1 MLLGFTGILY
11 DEVLPHS
18 RFLFKLYRDLAA
30 AMAEDENALVGEGH
44 QTRLLYMETSSVD
57 KANRVFGA
65 CYNGNTVIM
74 INPRPSM
81 FRPYIRAPE
90 GMYAL
95 VQNQGR
101 DMGYTKDGVTSP
113 VWPAGFHWAGPW
125 TQVSHLVTKQ
135 FIVFETPIKGCKTAD
150 NVTVRIDMCLI
161 FRIMGDASKGE
172 DPNLVRRFVY
182 ELGPNGLEVQLRAA
196 QDEAVRALARSVQ
209 HTEVYKLRDGTMQG
223 NFNIGR
229 LAMLQ
234 REDSEPA
241 PTEVQAIR
249 DDTQASNPD
258 IPQPPPPGQKTPYFV
273 TEDIKKNLNAQ
284 FNTYGVE
291 ITSVAITNVKLPP
304 TFVEQMQSRTTHLS
318 TIKEQN
324 MKQMNDMQ
332 LLSYKEEIDTT
343 KLARKMMLME
353 EEQTGKAK
361 CAEIQKEID
370 MVDTDT
376 RVIQEQIAQETRV
389 QCNKIAAEA
398 SLAIEQIHADTKRIS
413 SEIAFR
419 SDTDIRLVQAE
430 EEAYKMQL
438 QAEIQELISAGEA
451 KAKETVARAEGAAA
465 KKLEKFRAHQLDM
478 QRLEVLT
485 SLSRN
490 PKTIVTGNASNSLLA
505 EILVANQQG
514 KILMNVGEGGLKG
527 LTLAS

>member
-1 MLLGFTGILY
+1 MAE
-11 DEVLPHS
+11 EVL
-18 RFLFKLYRDLAA
+18 
-30 AMAEDENALVGEGH
+30 VGDGH
-44 QTRLLYMETSSVD
+44 QTRLLCTETISVD

-81 FRPYIRAPE
+81 FRPYIRVPE

-101 DMGYTKDGVTSP
+101 DMDYTKDGVTSA

-135 FIVFETPIKGCKTAD
+135 FIVFETPIKGCKTLD

-172 DPNLVRRFVY
+172 DPKLVQRFVY

-196 QDEAVRALARSVQ
+196 QDEAVRGLARSVQ
-209 HTEVYKLRDGTMQG
+209 HTEVYKLRDGTMQE
-223 NFNIGR
+223 NFNTGK
-229 LAMLQ
+229 LAMLK
-234 REDSEPA
+234 REDSERT
-241 PTEVQAIR
+241 PTEVKTICEDESA
-249 DDTQASNPD
+249 NPD
-258 IPQPPPPGQKTPYFV
+258 APQSPPPGQNTPYFV

-332 LLSYKEEIDTT
+332 MLSYKEEIDTT

-361 CAEIQKEID
+361 GAEIQKEID

-376 RVIQEQIAQETRV
+376 RVIQNQIAQETKV

-398 SLAIEQIHADTKRIS
+398 SLAIEHIHADTDRIS

-430 EEAYKMQL
+430 EEACKMQL
-438 QAEIQELISAGEA
+438 QAEVEELISGGEA
-451 KAKETVARAEGAAA
+451 KAKEIIARAEGAAA

-478 QRLEVLT
+478 QRLEVLH
-485 SLSRN
+485 SLSQN

-505 EILVANQQG
+505 EMMVANQHG
-514 KILMNVGEGGLKG
+514 KVLLNVGEGGLKG

>member
-1 MLLGFTGILY
+1 
-11 DEVLPHS
+11 
-18 RFLFKLYRDLAA
+18 
-30 AMAEDENALVGEGH
+30 MAEEHDNIVDDGH
-44 QTRLLYMETSSVD
+44 QTRLLYTETSSVD
-57 KANRVFGA
+57 KANRLFGA

-81 FRPYIRAPE
+81 FRPYIRVPE

-101 DMGYTKDGVTSP
+101 DMDYTKDGVKSP

-125 TQVSHLVTKQ
+125 TQVSHLITKQ
-135 FIVFETPIKGCKTAD
+135 FIVFETPVKGCKTAD
-150 NVTVRIDMCLI
+150 NVTVRVDICLI

-223 NFNIGR
+223 NFNTGK
-229 LAMLQ
+229 LAMLS
-234 REDSEPA
+234 RGDSSSAPA
-241 PTEVQAIR
+241 EVETF
-249 DDTQASNPD
+249 DDVTKGEAPNPD
-258 IPQPPPPGQKTPYFV
+258 APQPAQTAQKTPYYV
-273 TEDIKKNLNAQ
+273 TEDIKKNLNTQ
-284 FNTYGVE
+284 FNNYGVQ

-389 QCNKIAAEA
+389 HCNKIAAEA
-398 SLAIEQIHADTKRIS
+398 LLAIEQIHADTKRIS

-419 SDTDIRLVQAE
+419 SGTDIRLVQAE
-430 EEAYKMQL
+430 EEACKMQL
-438 QAEIQELISAGEA
+438 QAEIEELISGGEA
-451 KAKETVARAEGAAA
+451 KAKETVARAEGTAA
-465 KKLEKFRAHQLDM
+465 KKLEKYRAHQLDM
-478 QRLEVLT
+478 QRLDVLA
-485 SLSRN
+485 SLSQN
-490 PKTIVTGNASNSLLA
+490 PTTVVTGNASNSLLA
-505 EILVANQQG
+505 EMMVANQHG
-514 KILMNVGEGGLKG
+514 KIMLNVGEGGFKG

>member
-1 MLLGFTGILY
+1 
-11 DEVLPHS
+11 
-18 RFLFKLYRDLAA
+18 
-30 AMAEDENALVGEGH
+30 MAEEKDIVVDDGH
-44 QTRLLYMETSSVD
+44 QTRLLYTETSSVD
-57 KANRVFGA
+57 KANRLFGA

-81 FRPYIRAPE
+81 FRPYIRVPE

-101 DMGYTKDGVTSP
+101 DMDFTKDGVKGP

-125 TQVSHLVTKQ
+125 TQVSHLITKQ
-135 FIVFETPIKGCKTAD
+135 FIVFETPVRGCKTAD
-150 NVTVRIDMCLI
+150 NVTVRIDICLI

-223 NFNIGR
+223 NFNTGK
-229 LAMLQ
+229 LAMLN
-234 REDSEPA
+234 RNSA
-241 PTEVQAIR
+241 PTEVK
-249 DDTQASNPD
+249 TFGEETNTGE
-258 IPQPPPPGQKTPYFV
+258 PQPQQTPYFV

-284 FNTYGVE
+284 FNNYGVQ
-291 ITSVAITNVKLPP
+291 ITSVAITNVKLPT
-304 TFVEQMQSRTTHLS
+304 TFEEQMQSRTTHLS

-324 MKQMNDMQ
+324 MKQMNAMQ

-389 QCNKIAAEA
+389 ECNKIAAEA

-419 SDTDIRLVQAE
+419 SDTDIRLVEAE
-430 EEAYKMQL
+430 EEACKLQL
-438 QAEIQELISAGEA
+438 QAEIEELISGGEA
-451 KAKETVARAEGAAA
+451 KAKEIVARAEGSAA
-465 KKLEKFRAHQLDM
+465 KKLEQYRAHQLDM
-478 QRLEVLT
+478 QRLEVLA
-485 SLSRN
+485 SLSQN
-490 PKTIVTGNASNSLLA
+490 PKTVVTGNASNSLLA
-505 EILVANQQG
+505 EMMVANQLG
-514 KILMNVGEGGLKG
+514 KELLNIGEGGFKG
-527 LTLAS
+527 LAQAS

>member
-1 MLLGFTGILY
+1 
-11 DEVLPHS
+11 
-18 RFLFKLYRDLAA
+18 
-30 AMAEDENALVGEGH
+30 MAEDQSILVGDGH
-44 QTRLLYMETSSVD
+44 QTRLLYTQTSSVD
-57 KANRVFGA
+57 KANRLFGA

-81 FRPYIRAPE
+81 FRPYIRVPE

-101 DMGYTKDGVTSP
+101 DLDYSKDDVKSP

-135 FIVFETPIKGCKTAD
+135 FIVFETPVKGCKTAD

-182 ELGPNGLEVQLRAA
+182 ELGPNGLETQLRAA
-196 QDEAVRALARSVQ
+196 QDEAVRALARSVM

-223 NFNIGR
+223 SFNTGK
-229 LAMLQ
+229 LAMLRRDDSDPAATQ
-234 REDSEPA
+234 VQTLGEDISGETPNPDAPQPA
-241 PTEVQAIR
+241 P
-249 DDTQASNPD
+249 
-258 IPQPPPPGQKTPYFV
+258 PGHATPYFV
-273 TEDIKKNLNAQ
+273 TEDIKRNLNAQ
-284 FNTYGVE
+284 FNNYGVQ

-376 RVIQEQIAQETRV
+376 RVIQKQIAQETRV

-398 SLAIEQIHADTKRIS
+398 SLAIEQIHSDTKRIS

-430 EEAYKMQL
+430 EEACKMQL
-438 QAEIQELISAGEA
+438 QAEIEELISGGEA
-451 KAKETVARAEGAAA
+451 KAKEIIARAEGAAA
-465 KKLEKFRAHQLDM
+465 KKLEKYRAHQLDM

-485 SLSRN
+485 SLSQN
-490 PKTIVTGNASNSLLA
+490 PKTVVTGNASNSLLA
-505 EILVANQQG
+505 EMMVANQHG
-514 KILMNVGEGGLKG
+514 KLLFNVGDGGLKG

>member
-1 MLLGFTGILY
+1 
-11 DEVLPHS
+11 
-18 RFLFKLYRDLAA
+18 
-30 AMAEDENALVGEGH
+30 MAEEKDIVVDDGH
-44 QTRLLYMETSSVD
+44 QTRLLYTETSSVD
-57 KANRVFGA
+57 KANRLFGA

-81 FRPYIRAPE
+81 FRPYIRVPE

-101 DMGYTKDGVTSP
+101 DMDFTKDGVKGP

-125 TQVSHLVTKQ
+125 TQVSHLITKQ
-135 FIVFETPIKGCKTAD
+135 FIVFETPVKGCKTAD
-150 NVTVRIDMCLI
+150 NVTVRIDICLI

-223 NFNIGR
+223 NFNTGK
-229 LAMLQ
+229 LAMLN
-234 REDSEPA
+234 RNSA
-241 PTEVQAIR
+241 PTEQ
-249 DDTQASNPD
+249 
-258 IPQPPPPGQKTPYFV
+258 TPYFV

-284 FNTYGVE
+284 FNNYGVQ
-291 ITSVAITNVKLPP
+291 ITSVAITNVKLPT
-304 TFVEQMQSRTTHLS
+304 TFEEQMQSRTTHLS

-324 MKQMNDMQ
+324 MKQMNAMQ

-389 QCNKIAAEA
+389 ECNKIAAEA

-419 SDTDIRLVQAE
+419 SDTDIRLVEAE
-430 EEAYKMQL
+430 EEACKLQL
-438 QAEIQELISAGEA
+438 QAEIEELISGGEA
-451 KAKETVARAEGAAA
+451 KAKEIVARAEGSAA
-465 KKLEKFRAHQLDM
+465 KKLEQYRAHQLDM
-478 QRLEVLT
+478 QRLEVLA
-485 SLSRN
+485 SLSQN
-490 PKTIVTGNASNSLLA
+490 PKTVVTGNASNSLLA
-505 EILVANQQG
+505 EMMVANQLG
-514 KILMNVGEGGLKG
+514 KELLNIGEGGFNG
-527 LTLAS
+527 LAQAS

>member
-1 MLLGFTGILY
+1 
-11 DEVLPHS
+11 
-18 RFLFKLYRDLAA
+18 
-30 AMAEDENALVGEGH
+30 MAEEESVLVGDGH
-44 QTRLLYMETSSVD
+44 QTRLLYTQTSSVD
-57 KANRVFGA
+57 KANRLFGA

-74 INPRPSM
+74 INPQPSM
-81 FRPYIRAPE
+81 FRPYIRVPE

-101 DMGYTKDGVTSP
+101 DMDYKKDGGKSP

-125 TQVSHLVTKQ
+125 TKISHLITKQ
-135 FIVFETPIKGCKTAD
+135 FIVFETPVKGCKTAD

-161 FRIMGDASKGE
+161 LRIMGDVSKGE

-196 QDEAVRALARSVQ
+196 QDEAVRALARSIQ
-209 HTEVYKLRDGTMQG
+209 HTEVYTLRDGTMQG
-223 NFNIGR
+223 SFNTGN
-229 LAMLQ
+229 LSMLK
-234 REDSEPA
+234 RDSDPLDSE
-241 PTEVQAIR
+241 
-249 DDTQASNPD
+249 DTGEAFKPD
-258 IPQPPPPGQKTPYFV
+258 AGQKTPYFV
-273 TEDIKKNLNAQ
+273 TEDIKKSLNAQ
-284 FNTYGVE
+284 FNTYGVQ

-318 TIKEQN
+318 TIKQQN

-376 RVIQEQIAQETRV
+376 RVIQDQIAQETRV

-419 SDTDIRLVQAE
+419 SDTDIRLLQAE
-430 EEAYKMQL
+430 EEALNLQL
-438 QAEIQELISAGEA
+438 QAEIQEIISGGEA
-451 KAKETVARAEGAAA
+451 KAKEIVARAEGVAA
-465 KKLEKFRAHQLDM
+465 KKLEKYRSHQLDM
-478 QRLEVLT
+478 QRLEILA
-485 SLSRN
+485 SISQN
-490 PKTIVTGNASNSLLA
+490 PKTVVTGNVSNSLLS
-505 EILVANQQG
+505 EIMVANHHG
-514 KILMNVGEGGLKG
+514 KILLNVGEGGFKG

>member
-1 MLLGFTGILY
+1 
-11 DEVLPHS
+11 
-18 RFLFKLYRDLAA
+18 
-30 AMAEDENALVGEGH
+30 MAEEQGVLVGDGH
-44 QTRLLYMETSSVD
+44 QTRLLYTQTSSVD
-57 KANRVFGA
+57 KANRLFGA

-81 FRPYIRAPE
+81 FRPYIRVPE

-101 DMGYTKDGVTSP
+101 DMDYKKDGGKSP

-135 FIVFETPIKGCKTAD
+135 FIVFETPVKGCKTAD

-161 FRIMGDASKGE
+161 LRIMGDVSKGE

-209 HTEVYKLRDGTMQG
+209 HTEVYTLRDGTMQE
-223 NFNIGR
+223 NFNTGN
-229 LAMLQ
+229 LMKMQ
-234 REDSEPA
+234 RDSD
-241 PTEVQAIR
+241 PTLTDIKPLGNEG
-249 DDTQASNPD
+249 TGEASKPD
-258 IPQPPPPGQKTPYFV
+258 AKTPYFV

-284 FNTYGVE
+284 FNTYGVQ

-430 EEAYKMQL
+430 EEACNMQL
-438 QAEIQELISAGEA
+438 QAEIQELVSGGEA
-451 KAKETVARAEGAAA
+451 KAKEIVARAEGEAAR
-465 KKLEKFRAHQLDM
+465 KLEKYRAHQLDM

-485 SLSRN
+485 SLSQN
-490 PKTIVTGNASNSLLA
+490 PKTVVTGNASNSLLA
-505 EILVANQQG
+505 EIMVANHHG
-514 KILMNVGEGGLKG
+514 KVLLNVGEGGFKG

>member
-1 MLLGFTGILY
+1 ML
-11 DEVLPHS
+11 
-18 RFLFKLYRDLAA
+18 
-30 AMAEDENALVGEGH
+30 
-44 QTRLLYMETSSVD
+44 
-57 KANRVFGA
+57 
-65 CYNGNTVIM
+65 
-74 INPRPSM
+74 
-81 FRPYIRAPE
+81 RPYIRVPE

-95 VQNQGR
+95 VQYQGR
-101 DMGYTKDGVTSP
+101 DMDYKKGDVRSP

-209 HTEVYKLRDGTMQG
+209 HTEVYKLRDGTMKES
-223 NFNIGR
+223 FNTGK
-229 LAMLQ
+229 LAMMK
-234 REDSEPA
+234 REDSD
-241 PTEVQAIR
+241 PTSAEVKI
-249 DDTQASNPD
+249 
-258 IPQPPPPGQKTPYFV
+258 PPPPGQKTPYFI

-291 ITSVAITNVKLPP
+291 ITSVAITDVDLPP
-304 TFVEQMQSRTTHLS
+304 TFVEQMQSRTTYLS
-318 TIKEQN
+318 TIKGQT

-376 RVIQEQIAQETRV
+376 RVIQNQIVQETRV
-389 QCNKIAAEA
+389 ECNKIAAEA

-419 SDTDIRLVQAE
+419 SETDIRLVLAE
-430 EEAYKMQL
+430 EEACKMQL
-438 QAEIQELISAGEA
+438 QAEMEEIISGGKA
-451 KAKETVARAEGAAA
+451 KAKEIVARAEGAAA
-465 KKLEKFRAHQLDM
+465 KKMEMFRTHQLDM
-478 QRLEVLT
+478 QRLEVLS
-485 SLSRN
+485 SLSQN

-505 EILVANQQG
+505 EMMVANQHG
-514 KILMNVGEGGLKG
+514 KVLLNVGESGFKG

>member
-1 MLLGFTGILY
+1 
-11 DEVLPHS
+11 
-18 RFLFKLYRDLAA
+18 
-30 AMAEDENALVGEGH
+30 MAEEQGVLVGDGH
-44 QTRLLYMETSSVD
+44 QTRLLYTQTSSVD
-57 KANRVFGA
+57 KANRLFGA

-74 INPRPSM
+74 INPQPSM
-81 FRPYIRAPE
+81 FRPYIRVPE

-101 DMGYTKDGVTSP
+101 DLDYKKDGRKSP

-125 TQVSHLVTKQ
+125 TRVSHLVTKQ
-135 FIVFETPIKGCKTAD
+135 FIVFETPVKGCKTAD

-161 FRIMGDASKGE
+161 LRIMGDTSKGE
-172 DPNLVRRFVY
+172 DPDLVRRFVY

-209 HTEVYKLRDGTMQG
+209 HTEVYTLRDGTMQE
-223 NFNIGR
+223 NFNTGH
-229 LAMLQ
+229 LSMLK
-234 REDSEPA
+234 RDSDPVLTEIKPLDSEGPGGLA
-241 PTEVQAIR
+241 K
-249 DDTQASNPD
+249 PD
-258 IPQPPPPGQKTPYFV
+258 AGHKTPYFV

-284 FNTYGVE
+284 FNTYGVQ
-291 ITSVAITNVKLPP
+291 IISVAITNVKLPP

-430 EEAYKMQL
+430 EEASNLQL
-438 QAEIQELISAGEA
+438 QAEIQELISGGEA
-451 KAKETVARAEGAAA
+451 KAKEIVARAEGIAA
-465 KKLEKFRAHQLDM
+465 KKLEKYRSHQLDM
-478 QRLEVLT
+478 QRLEVLA
-485 SLSRN
+485 SLSQN
-490 PKTIVTGNASNSLLA
+490 PKMVVTGITSNSLLA
-505 EILVANQQG
+505 EIMVANHQG
-514 KILMNVGEGGLKG
+514 KLLLNVGEGGLKE